1 MSLLFETIR
10 VYNSKALNLEYHQKR
25 IKRTLRELFNID
37 KSFSLEPLINPP
49 SKELFRCKVIYS
61 DKSIESIDYFKY
73 QINIPKSFTLIDS
86 NISYPYKFLDR
97 RELDNLFSQR
107 GNLDEIIIIKD
118 GYLSDT
124 SKANIALFIDN
135 RWLTPA
141 KPLLLGTTRA
151 RFLDKGL
158 LKEADLTI
166 LDLKRAKR
174 LAIMNAMVGF
184 ISLDIGKIDTKKG
197 VLRCI

>member
-1 MSLLFETIR
+1 MS
-10 VYNSKALNLEYHQKR
+10 
-25 IKRTLRELFNID
+25 
-37 KSFSLEPLINPP
+37 
-49 SKELFRCKVIYS
+49 
-61 DKSIESIDYFKY
+61 
-73 QINIPKSFTLIDS
+73 IPKSFTLINS

-151 RFLDKGL
+151 RLLDEGL
-158 LKEADLTI
+158 LKEANLTI

-184 ISLDIGKIDTKKG
+184 ISLDIGKIDIKKG